1 MIFYIGVFLFIGGF
15 VVSGGGISGGLVGLL
30 VAVRFG
36 SDDGNDGE
44 ENNGDL

>member
-1 MIFYIGVFLFIGGF
+1 MISYVGVFLLVGGL

-36 SDDGNDGE
+36 SDDGNNGE